1 MFSTEFQNLDCLMHY
16 ACLQK
21 HCCPLTNRTSS
32 SSLCA
37 VSLCNDET
45 YSEVERAKVPTTA
58 TLLASGI
65 LSGTTALFQEDDD
78 HLSVYGLSS
87 DLGTATMI

>member
-1 MFSTEFQNLDCLMHY
+1 MHY

-32 SSLCA
+32 SSSCA

-45 YSEVERAKVPTTA
+45 YSGVERAKVLTTA
-58 TLLASGI
+58 ALLVSGI

-78 HLSVYGLSS
+78 HLSVCGLSS
-87 DLGTATMI
+87 DLGTATII